1 MNKNVK
7 IGLIVLGVVA
17 VGVGG
22 YMWYKK
28 WRMTSGAPEKDLR
41 KITLLRTSPSQVEQ
55 LTEEAEDIL

>member
-1 MNKNVK
+1 MNKNLK

-28 WRMTSGAPEKDLR
+28 WRMTSGAPEKDNR
-41 KITLLRTSPSQVEQ
+41 KIFLKRTSASQQEQ
-55 LTEEAEDIL
+55 LSEEAENTL

>member
-41 KITLLRTSPSQVEQ
+41 KISLIRTSPSELKDVE
-55 LTEEAEDIL
+55 ENIL

>member
-17 VGVGG
+17 VGIGG
-22 YMWYKK
+22 WMWYKK

-41 KITLLRTSPSQVEQ
+41 KISLARTSESQAQQLVEEGQ
-55 LTEEAEDIL
+55 DTL

>member
-1 MNKNVK
+1 MNKNLK

-41 KITLLRTSPSQVEQ
+41 KISLTRTSASEQQQLVEEGGDT
-55 LTEEAEDIL
+55 L